1 MKGDAEVLKRLNL
14 ILKNELTAINQYF
27 LHSRIF
33 NDWGLDDIGAHEY
46 KKSIKDMKQA
56 DKLIARVLF
65 LDGLPNLQDL
75 GKLRIGENTEEIVKC
90 DLALEEQSIA
100 DLRDAIALCEKKG
113 DFVSRELLD
122 DILEDEEEYLDWLE
136 TQISLIKD
144 MGLPNYI
151 QSQA

>member
-1 MKGDAEVLKRLNL
+1 MKGDREVVRTLNL

-33 NDWGLDDIGAHEY
+33 NDWGMDDLGEHEY

-65 LDGLPNLQDL
+65 LEGLPNLQDL
-75 GKLRIGENTEEIVKC
+75 GKLRIGEDTPDIINC
-90 DLALEEQSIA
+90 DMGLEEQSIA
-100 DLRDAIALCEKKG
+100 DLRTAIALCETKG
-113 DFVSRELLD
+113 DYVSRELLD

-136 TQISLIKD
+136 TQVSLIKD
-144 MGLPNYI
+144 IGLPNYI

>member
-27 LHSRIF
+27 LHSRMF
-33 NDWGLDDIGAHEY
+33 NNWGLKEIGEREY

-65 LDGLPNLQDL
+65 LEGLPNLQDL

-100 DLRDAIALCEKKG
+100 DLRAAIALCEKKG

-136 TQISLIKD
+136 TQVSLIKD

-151 QSQA
+151 QSQT